1 MRTIYLRLKEQVY
14 LIRKP
19 CKIAINGDGSSKAKA
34 LNSCEDTVCDTS
46 SIQCRE
52 WIEMLSETL
61 ALALLTYDH
70 LCTKSENG
78 LTLRERQFLEE
89 YSQITRKQ
97 GKDTVIRRENK
108 TKRQKKKNRP

>member
-1 MRTIYLRLKEQVY
+1 MWLMRTIYLRLKEQVY
-14 LIRKP
+14 LTRKP

-61 ALALLTYDH
+61 ALALLTY
-70 LCTKSENG
+70 LAYAIN
-78 LTLRERQFLEE
+78 
-89 YSQITRKQ
+89 YSSVACNQQPHGAFAKQIR
-97 GKDTVIRRENK
+97 I
-108 TKRQKKKNRP
+108 